1 MKHPLPQPPR
11 DLVFHPMRALFLLI
25 AGSLNLAAAP
35 APRLDGRTP
44 AERGDALVAYVAT
57 CKPSAKD
64 ETYPK
69 ASAPAYAA
77 RLLRGF
83 ETDYALEKLDA
94 SVASRIARAKS

>member
-1 MKHPLPQPPR
+1 
-11 DLVFHPMRALFLLI
+11 MRALCLLI
-25 AGSLNLAAAP
+25 ASTLNGVAAEIP

-77 RLLRGF
+77 RLLRGV
-83 ETDYALEKLDA
+83 ETAYALEKLA
-94 SVASRIARAKS
+94 LRQIC